1 MLSITLQDE
10 IVKWAAEAGRQ
21 NARETHHFG
30 EDLDTEGGMGLWQ
43 SFQARFPKEGF
54 PGQSYD
60 FAIALYNSV
69 YRAASI
75 ECYEALNGLA
85 NIHLAEKLVDAV
97 GDALGVDTGTVHEN
111 CFEIAKNTV
120 LGILQGAR

>member
-21 NARETHHFG
+21 NAVSSP
-30 EDLDTEGGMGLWQ
+30 EDEFDPEGGMGLWQ

-69 YRAASI
+69 YLAASI
-75 ECYEALNGLA
+75 ECYEALKGLA

-111 CFEIAKNTV
+111 RFEIAKNTV